1 MPRQLDDSRH
11 VVVVFVLLQNAENMR
26 RGVNVKGKT
35 VVFLNFHFDFLS
47 HSHVFHCC
55 WAVFNASFTMLR
67 FFSRISRKMRNDEK
81 VRFRRSFSGGPF
93 AALSVGY

>member
-35 VVFLNFHFDFLS
+35 VVFLIFILIFCLTRMCFIVVGPFLTLLS
-47 HSHVFHCC
+47 QCC
-55 WAVFNASFTMLR
+55 G

-81 VRFRRSFSGGPF
+81 VRFRRSFSEGPF
-93 AALSVGY
+93 AALSVGH